1 MRDKKKI
8 VIGMS
13 GGVDS
18 SVAAYLLKS
27 EGYEVIGVTL
37 DHNEEKSLKLEIA
50 GAKEICDFL
59 GIKHI
64 VVDIQELFRKEVIEN
79 FLDGYS
85 NGITPSPCVICDERV
100 KLKTLFK
107 IADEESAEYVATGHY
122 CSVEYL
128 DEFESYLLKVSIN
141 KRKDQ
146 SYMLYRLNRDKIER
160 LKFPLYNYEK
170 VEIREIA
177 KNIGLKIHDKGD
189 SQGICFAKNGY
200 IDFLR
205 ENLGDKIKKGKFL
218 NKDGKVLGEHE
229 GYQLYT
235 IGQRRGL
242 GLKLPKPHFIVNIK
256 KESNEIILGDY
267 EELYKK
273 EVKLLE
279 FKSPVELDKLIGKKL
294 IGRPRFSSFGDLG
307 EIKIKD
313 NEVFFEF
320 DESTPQLAPGQHLVL
335 YYEDFVLGG
344 GIIETWQVLLKGI

>member
-18 SVAAYLLKS
+18 SVAAYLLKR

-37 DHNEEKSLKLEIA
+37 DHNEDKTLKLEID
-50 GAKEICDFL
+50 GAKEICNFL

-64 VVDIQELFRKEVIEN
+64 VVDIQEIFKKEVIEN

-85 NGITPSPCVICDERV
+85 NGITPSPCVVCDERV
-100 KLKTLFK
+100 KLKTLFQ
-107 IADEESAEYVATGHY
+107 IADEENAEYVATGHY

-128 DEFESYLLKVSIN
+128 DEFESYLLKISIN
-141 KRKDQ
+141 MRKDQ
-146 SYMLYRLNRDKIER
+146 SYMLYRLDRDKIER

-177 KNIGLKIHDKGD
+177 KKIGLKVHDKGD

-205 ENLGDKIKKGKFL
+205 MSLGDKIKKGRFL
-218 NKDGKVLGEHE
+218 DENGKVLGEHE

-242 GLKLPKPHFIVNIK
+242 GLKLPKPYFILEIK

-267 EELYKK
+267 EKLYKK

-279 FKSPVELDKLIGKKL
+279 FKSPIELNRLIGKKL
-294 IGRPRFSSFGDLG
+294 IGRPRFSSFGNLG
-307 EIKIKD
+307 EIKIRD
-313 NEVFFEF
+313 GEIFFEF
-320 DESTPQLAPGQHLVL
+320 DESTPQLASGQHLVL
-335 YYEDFVLGG
+335 YYKDFVLGG
-344 GIIETWQVLLKGI
+344 GIIET

>member
-1 MRDKKKI
+1 M
-8 VIGMS
+8 
-13 GGVDS
+13 
-18 SVAAYLLKS
+18 
-27 EGYEVIGVTL
+27 
-37 DHNEEKSLKLEIA
+37 
-50 GAKEICDFL
+50 
-59 GIKHI
+59 
-64 VVDIQELFRKEVIEN
+64 
-79 FLDGYS
+79 
-85 NGITPSPCVICDERV
+85 
-100 KLKTLFK
+100 
-107 IADEESAEYVATGHY
+107 
-122 CSVEYL
+122 
-128 DEFESYLLKVSIN
+128 
-141 KRKDQ
+141 
-146 SYMLYRLNRDKIER
+146 
-160 LKFPLYNYEK
+160 
-170 VEIREIA
+170 
-177 KNIGLKIHDKGD
+177 
-189 SQGICFAKNGY
+189 
-200 IDFLR
+200 R

-218 NKDGKVLGEHE
+218 NKDGKVLGEHQ

-344 GIIETWQVLLKGI
+344 GIIET